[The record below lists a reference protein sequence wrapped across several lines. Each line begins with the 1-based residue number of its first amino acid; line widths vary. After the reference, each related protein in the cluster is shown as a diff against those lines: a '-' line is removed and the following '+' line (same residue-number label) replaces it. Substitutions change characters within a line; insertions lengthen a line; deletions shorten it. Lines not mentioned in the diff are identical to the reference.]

1 MPWDH
6 ATMTEPMETV
16 THDGHRS
23 GARASEVAHA
33 SEVSCNLHLQT
44 MPSEVLFAILSYLD
58 VNDLISAS
66 RTSHRLRHLSLDPI
80 LHIYR
85 LRHIRAVLPPL
96 LQSRSSMD
104 ELVARSIFIT
114 HTTVVSRRLGRS
126 LVSIRL
132 ARRLAARPSPQELV
146 NRAVLL
152 PECIPG
158 KAKFHV
164 APALVAKRRAVEKE
178 QVKDGLRH
186 WIDGVW
192 KGKVM
197 QREQG
202 VRQWEQS
209 RGVGRVWRLRKF
221 WERVSRGEDAV
232 ARPVV
237 A

>member
-1 MPWDH
+1 M
-6 ATMTEPMETV
+6 
-16 THDGHRS
+16 
-23 GARASEVAHA
+23 
-33 SEVSCNLHLQT
+33 Q
-44 MPSEVLFAILSYLD
+44 
-58 VNDLISAS
+58 
-66 RTSHRLRHLSLDPI
+66 TSHRLRHLSLDPI

-96 LQSRSSMD
+96 LQSRSSVD
-104 ELVARSIFIT
+104 ELIARSIFVT
-114 HTTVVSRRLGRS
+114 HTSVVSRRLGRS

-132 ARRLAARPSPQELV
+132 ARRLAARPSPQDLV

-158 KAKFHV
+158 KSKFNV

-221 WERVSRGEDAV
+221 WERVSRGEDTM
-232 ARPVV
+232 ARSVEI
-237 A
+237 